1 MSLLTIYYS
10 HIFYQY
16 ETVCNC
22 HFIFFYSAPPSNVVA
37 TSTTAIAILIVFLVI
52 VVICIVLIASYIPYR
67 RFKRKTTETA
77 NFSFIDLQ
85 TPSRWERFKFQVEK
99 FKDRLSKKRGRVG
112 LVNYR
117 NRHDETLDSFY
128 GSLNPFAAH
137 ESL

>member
-1 MSLLTIYYS
+1 MK
-10 HIFYQY
+10 QY
-16 ETVCNC
+16 V
-22 HFIFFYSAPPSNVVA
+22 IGIILPVWKQYVIVILSFFYLASPVNVIA

-67 RFKRKTTETA
+67 RFKHKTTETA

-85 TPSRWERFKFQVEK
+85 KPSRWERFKFQVEK
-99 FKDRLSKKRGRVG
+99 FKDRIAKKRGRVG

-117 NRHDETLDSFY
+117 NRYDEETLDSFY